1 MINDK
6 KIDGQE
12 GKIEKKIYQSSLWTK
27 IQIWMFFSSQ
37 NAIIHAFVKK
47 VQKHTCILNFKVGKK
62 YRFCTSSD
70 LRLHLSNV
78 MLSRE

>member
-27 IQIWMFFSSQ
+27 IQIWMFF
-37 NAIIHAFVKK
+37 
-47 VQKHTCILNFKVGKK
+47 
-62 YRFCTSSD
+62 
-70 LRLHLSNV
+70 
-78 MLSRE
+78 